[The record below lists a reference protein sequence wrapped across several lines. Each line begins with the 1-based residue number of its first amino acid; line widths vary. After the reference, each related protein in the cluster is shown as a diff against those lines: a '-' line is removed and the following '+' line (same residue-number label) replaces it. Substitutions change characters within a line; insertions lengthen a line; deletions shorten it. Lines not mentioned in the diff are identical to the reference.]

1 MTHFK
6 PFIQQLIEL
15 RNTLFRSAIGFIVI
29 FVCLSFYANDI
40 YSFFSAPLIEKLTD
54 GNKLVST
61 GLTSTFLVP
70 IKITAFISFLLS
82 LPFVFYQ
89 FWCFISPGL
98 YKKEKKLI
106 LFSFVSGFILFFV
119 GMSFAYYLIFPI
131 VFNFFILM
139 TPLNVSLMI
148 DISNY
153 LDLILSLLIS
163 FGLAFEV
170 PVIILILVTLGWVK
184 VKTLEE
190 VRPYMIVIAFV
201 IGAILTPP
209 DVISQFCLAIPLW
222 PLYELGLFVSKRV
235 NLKA

>member
-1 MTHFK
+1 
-6 PFIQQLIEL
+6 
-15 RNTLFRSAIGFIVI
+15 
-29 FVCLSFYANDI
+29 
-40 YSFFSAPLIEKLTD
+40 
-54 GNKLVST
+54 
-61 GLTSTFLVP
+61 
-70 IKITAFISFLLS
+70 
-82 LPFVFYQ
+82 
-89 FWCFISPGL
+89 
-98 YKKEKKLI
+98 
-106 LFSFVSGFILFFV
+106 
-119 GMSFAYYLIFPI
+119 
-131 VFNFFILM
+131 
-139 TPLNVSLMI
+139 MI

-190 VRPYMIVIAFV
+190 ARPYMVVIAFV

-222 PLYELGLFVSKRV
+222 FLYELGLFVSKRI

>member
-1 MTHFK
+1 VTHFK

-15 RNTLFRSAIGFIVI
+15 RNTLFKSTISFIVI
-29 FVCLSFYANDI
+29 FVCLSFYAKDI
-40 YSFFSAPLIEKLTD
+40 YSFFSAPLLAKLTD

-82 LPFVFYQ
+82 LPFIFYH
-89 FWCFISPGL
+89 FWRFISPGL
-98 YKKEKKLI
+98 YKKEKELI
-106 LFSFVSGFILFFV
+106 FLSFVSGFILFFV
-119 GMSFAYYLIFPI
+119 GMAFAYYLIFPI

-139 TPLNVSLMI
+139 TPSNVSLMI

-153 LDLILSLLIS
+153 LDLILSLFIS

-190 VRPYMIVIAFV
+190 ARPYMIVIAFV

-222 PLYELGLFVSKRV
+222 FLYELGLFVSKRI

>member
-1 MTHFK
+1 VTHFK

-15 RNTLFRSAIGFIVI
+15 RNTLFRSAISFIVI

-40 YSFFSAPLIEKLTD
+40 YTFFSAPLIAKLTD

-82 LPFVFYQ
+82 LPFIFYQ
-89 FWCFISPGL
+89 FWRFITPGL
-98 YKKEKKLI
+98 YKKEKKLV
-106 LFSFVSGFILFFV
+106 LLSFISGFILFFI

-139 TPLNVSLMI
+139 TPSNVSLMI
-148 DISNY
+148 DISSY

-184 VKTLEE
+184 VKNLEE
-190 VRPYMIVIAFV
+190 MRPYMIVIAFI

-222 PLYELGLFVSKRV
+222 FLYELGLLVSKQI
-235 NLKA
+235 NLEA

>member
-15 RNTLFRSAIGFIVI
+15 RNTLFRSAISFVVI

-40 YSFFSAPLIEKLTD
+40 YTFFSAPLIAKLTD

-82 LPFVFYQ
+82 LPFIFYQ
-89 FWCFISPGL
+89 FWRFITPGL
-98 YKKEKKLI
+98 YKKEKKLV
-106 LFSFVSGFILFFV
+106 LLSFISGFILFFI

-139 TPLNVSLMI
+139 TPSNVSLMI
-148 DISNY
+148 DISSY

-184 VKTLEE
+184 VKNLEE
-190 VRPYMIVIAFV
+190 MRPYMIVIAFI

-222 PLYELGLFVSKRV
+222 FLYELGLLVSKQI
-235 NLKA
+235 NLEA

>member
-15 RNTLFRSAIGFIVI
+15 RNTLFRSAISFVVI

-40 YSFFSAPLIEKLTD
+40 YTFFSAPLIAKLTD

-82 LPFVFYQ
+82 LPFIFYQ
-89 FWCFISPGL
+89 FWRFITPGL
-98 YKKEKKLI
+98 YKKEKKLV
-106 LFSFVSGFILFFV
+106 LLSFISGFILFFI

-139 TPLNVSLMI
+139 TPSNVSLMI
-148 DISNY
+148 DISSY

-184 VKTLEE
+184 VKNLEE
-190 VRPYMIVIAFV
+190 MRPYMIVIAFI

-222 PLYELGLFVSKRV
+222 FLYELGLLVSKQI

>member
-1 MTHFK
+1 VIS
-6 PFIQQLIEL
+6 FII
-15 RNTLFRSAIGFIVI
+15 I

-40 YSFFSAPLIEKLTD
+40 YSFFSAPIIEKLTD

-70 IKITAFISFLLS
+70 IKITAFISFLFS

-89 FWCFISPGL
+89 FWRFISPGL

-106 LFSFVSGFILFFV
+106 LFSFVSGFVLFFI
-119 GMSFAYYLIFPI
+119 GMAFSYYLIFPI
-131 VFNFFILM
+131 IFNFFILI

-153 LDLILSLLIS
+153 IDLILSLLIS

-170 PVIILILVTLGWVK
+170 PVIIVILVTLGWIK

-190 VRPYMIVIAFV
+190 VRPYMILIAFV
-201 IGAILTPP
+201 VGAILTPP

-222 PLYELGLFVSKRV
+222 LLYELGLFVSKRV
-235 NLKA
+235 NLRA